1 MFSSMI
7 ASAATLEVLS
17 SGMGESRSGALQV
30 VCFFTVCLAGIGP
43 VNWFKLRSRKLSR
56 LSRVNSR
63 STGPVNRFHDKER
76 YCREGGRESS
86 ANEPERVLFQ
96 CPIFWTLAMLGC
108 VMSSGC
114 GRA

>member
-1 MFSSMI
+1 MRGNVNSW
-7 ASAATLEVLS
+7 
-17 SGMGESRSGALQV
+17 
-30 VCFFTVCLAGIGP
+30 AGIGP

-86 ANEPERVLFQ
+86 ANEPERVL
-96 CPIFWTLAMLGC
+96 CL
-108 VMSSGC
+108 SSS
-114 GRA
+114 RVRE